1 MKRAILIGLC
11 LLFAS
16 SVMAQA
22 TKGDHKFSFAF
33 LSDIHIAQGAKSVE
47 DAILCMEDI
56 NKNKEI
62 EFAVFAGDITEF
74 GSDDE
79 IALAKSVF
87 DKLDKPYY
95 IVAGNHD
102 SKWSESGCNT
112 FVKVFGYEGF
122 EFEKG
127 GIKFIGTNSGPNMR
141 MAPALVPRET
151 MVWLD
156 SVSKAINPA
165 QPVVFINHYPMDTS
179 VLNHSQVLD
188 VLKKMNTQLIMNG
201 HWHQNRAMVYE
212 GIPAVIGRSS
222 LATGKG
228 GPGYNIVTVD
238 GGTVT
243 FSERVAAKEKEGK
256 IIGEGYTSAPWH
268 TLRMSRGYAFDS
280 AAEYPRPDFS
290 MNKEYPGVREVWKIE
305 DKSDIGAGAVMA
317 GKYVVYANTAGIVY
331 ALDAADGKQLWR
343 YKAGGKIFSTP
354 AVEGSTVVI
363 GCTDGFIYALNLKD
377 GTLLWE
383 VKCEKSVLG
392 SPAIFNGKVY
402 IGASDG
408 IFRALNLKTGKVA
421 WVYDGIK
428 GFVEAK
434 PFVDKEQVVI
444 GDWAN
449 TLYSFNPL
457 SGKLQW
463 KWSNKGSRM
472 LSPAAVWP
480 VKADGKIF
488 FVTPERMNYAL
499 DAKTGEQL
507 WRRSGGR
514 ESIGLSPD
522 KKQYYIK
529 TMKDLVMAFSTETE
543 DAVVPLGFASSA
555 GASVSPS
562 TTAAASVSPSGLVW
576 SSNCGFGYEIA
587 PTPITSV
594 AQGGKDGAGLV
605 FVPTDKG
612 NIFALNVSDGSLAWK
627 HKLSF
632 ALINYIQP
640 LDGNK
645 ILVSTMDGVV
655 AVVEY

>member
-1 MKRAILIGLC
+1 
-11 LLFAS
+11 
-16 SVMAQA
+16 MAQ
-22 TKGDHKFSFAF
+22 TIQGEKKFSFAF

-74 GSDDE
+74 GSDEE

-95 IVAGNHD
+95 VVAGNHD
-102 SKWSESGCNT
+102 AKWSESGCNT
-112 FVKVFGYEGF
+112 FVKMFGYEGF

-141 MAPALVPRET
+141 MAPALVPMESI
-151 MVWLD
+151 VWLD
-156 SVSKAINPA
+156 SVSRAINPA

-179 VLNHSQVLD
+179 VLNYSHVLD
-188 VLKKMNTQLIMNG
+188 ILKKMNTQLIMNG

-212 GIPAVIGRSS
+212 GIPGVIGRSS
-222 LATGKG
+222 LATGKA

-238 GGTVT
+238 GATIT
-243 FSERVAAKEKEGK
+243 FSERVAQREKEGK
-256 IIGEGYTSAPWH
+256 LIGEGYTSAPWH
-268 TLRMSRGYAFDS
+268 TLRMSRGVPFDS
-280 AAEYPRPDFS
+280 SVKYVRPDFS
-290 MNKEYPGVREVWKIE
+290 MNQEYPTVREVWKKQ

-317 GKYVVYANTAGIVY
+317 GNYVVYANTAGIIY
-331 ALDAADGKQLWR
+331 ALDALDGKKLWS
-343 YKAGGKIFSTP
+343 YKTGGKIFSTP
-354 AVEGSTVVI
+354 AVEGFTAVI
-363 GCTDGFIYALNLKD
+363 GCTDGVIYALNIKD

-383 VKCEKSVLG
+383 VKCDKSVLG
-392 SPAIFNGKVY
+392 SPSIFNGKVY

-408 IFRALNLKTGKVA
+408 IFRALNLKTGKIV
-421 WVYDGIK
+421 WTYGSIK

-449 TLYSFNPL
+449 TLYSFNPS

-463 KWSNKGSRM
+463 TWSNKGSRM

-488 FVTPERMNYAL
+488 FTTPERMNYAL

-507 WRRSGGR
+507 WRKSGGR

-529 TMKDLVMAFSTETE
+529 TMKDIVLAYST
-543 DAVVPLGFASSA
+543 ASSSASVAAASSA
-555 GASVSPS
+555 SASHSN
-562 TTAAASVSPSGLVW
+562 LVW
-576 SSNCGFGYEIA
+576 STNCGFGYDIA
-587 PTPITSV
+587 PTPITSI
-594 AQGGKDGAGLV
+594 AEGGKEGAGLI
-605 FVPTDKG
+605 FIPTDKG
-612 NIFALNVSDGSLAWK
+612 NIYALNVSDGSIAWK

-640 LDGNK
+640 LGGNK

-655 AVVEY
+655 AVLTF